1 MNRTRLLGLVAAS
14 AAIAGLMTAC
24 GGDDGGFDGSDG
36 NAGGKVEL
44 RFQSLAW
51 QKASIAANKDIIKQ
65 WNADHPDI
73 QVEYVQG
80 DWGSVHDE
88 LLTSFEGGDPPDVI
102 HYEASAGQVF
112 AEAGYYAD
120 LEPLLSDEFKSGIDD
135 AVWETVQYDEFGTVG
150 VPFLMENRLPI
161 ANATM
166 LKKAGIEVPTPDD
179 PWTWDEF
186 ADAAAK
192 LTSGDTYGVAWP
204 LGDPANAMVT
214 LSQNFGGEY
223 VTDGPEISSG
233 EEEMEVPTRIHDML
247 YEDKSASPDAISLS
261 STDSLPGFFGGK
273 YAMVFGATW
282 LRQQMVQ
289 QAPKDFEWVT
299 LPPLEGSEGQTQAVN
314 PQTLSVAA
322 QSEHPEQAAEFV
334 EFFLNAKNMARLA
347 EGDWLVPTSEGAL
360 AELQKMTGGKQ
371 GWDVA
376 LSAADALTAAPWR
389 RTPGFQEWMD
399 KIATPAYQKYFGD
412 EIDDDELT
420 SELEGGSD
428 LLSESR

>member
-1 MNRTRLLGLVAAS
+1 MKRTRLLSLVAVS
-14 AAIAGLMTAC
+14 AAVIGLTTAC
-24 GGDDGGFDGSDG
+24 GGDDDGSDG
-36 NAGGKVEL
+36 GDGNSGGKVEL

-65 WNADHPDI
+65 WNADNPDI

-102 HYEASAGQVF
+102 QYEASAGQVF

-120 LEPLLSDEFKSGIDD
+120 LEPLLSDDFKSGIDD
-135 AVWETVQYDEFGTVG
+135 SVWETVQYDEFGTVG

-166 LKKAGIEVPTPDD
+166 LEKANIDVPTPDD

-186 ADAAAK
+186 ADAAQK
-192 LTSGDTYGVAWP
+192 LTNGDTYGAAWP
-204 LGDPANAMVT
+204 LGEPANSMVT

-223 VTDGPEISSG
+223 VTDGPEISTG
-233 EEEMEVPTRIHDML
+233 EEEMEVPSRIHDML
-247 YEDKSASPDAISLS
+247 HEDESASPDAVSLT
-261 STDSLPGFFGGK
+261 STDALPGFFGGK
-273 YAMVFGATW
+273 YAMIFGATW
-282 LRQQMVQ
+282 LRQQMVD
-289 QAPKDFEWVT
+289 QAPKDFDWVT
-299 LPPLEGSEGQTQAVN
+299 IPPLEGSEGQTQAVN

-322 QSEHPEQAAEFV
+322 QSDHQEASAEFI
-334 EFFLNAKNMARLA
+334 EYFLNAKNMARLA
-347 EGDWLVPTSEGAL
+347 KGDWLVPTSEGAL
-360 AELQKMTGGKQ
+360 AELKKMTGGKQ

-376 LSAADALTAAPWR
+376 LSAADDLDAASWR

-412 EIDDDELT
+412 EIDEEELV